1 MEATKVFDHTIMR
14 LVYLHVEEQGSA
26 IVNMVI

>member
-1 MEATKVFDHTIMR
+1 MEATKVFDHTTMQ
-14 LVYLHVEEQGSA
+14 LVYLHVEGQGSA